1 MPNVERVLGKRRGA
15 DLVLNG
21 EPGSSA

>member
-1 MPNVERVLGKRRGA
+1 MPNVERVLGRRRVA